1 MNDGG
6 ESAPSAPAAA
16 EPLAPPPAPT
26 GLKGRH
32 GDGRVTIQWDPAPGA
47 THYRLKRATDR
58 SGPWDTIATTPR
70 TTFADT
76 GLTNG
81 TTYFYMVRAANAG
94 GKSAYSARLRA
105 TPLAPPAA
113 PADLRAEVGDGE
125 VTLSWSALPGALKYL
140 VKRAA
145 APEGPFATV
154 GRPSEP
160 TFVDRGLRNRTVY
173 YYSVSAVGAT
183 GEGATATASATPMT
197 LPGAPEEL
205 TAAPGDGK
213 VTLTWGA
220 VADAT
225 AYQAERSLSPE
236 GPYETVGTPT
246 GPTWVDAG
254 LENGITHFYRV
265 IARNAGGDG
274 LPSIV
279 VQAVPAPPPPAPGG
293 VRVTPRPGR
302 VELAWDGW
310 PTAER
315 FRVKRSER
323 AGGPYAVVG
332 NPVAPTYVDYGVRNG
347 TTYHYVVTAVGQAGE
362 SAPSAETPATPVAG
376 APTGNENVPT
386 LEQFDAPIVGG
397 VALAPGVDL
406 ERLMDLR
413 RVEQLRELF
422 DGTGQ
427 KFEAWEVAA
436 LIAREGHQIRRTLD
450 SLLRLKSDG
459 ESDSFEAGALALFDR
474 ILAVRAQMGSLVRRL
489 RAYLELLGLPAHPPE
504 AVEIALSFVVSA
516 DKSRARAETW
526 LENPEGHRPAAAV
539 YFRKAL
545 EIARGY
551 LDAMGKRGPARPV
564 RPS

>member
-1 MNDGG
+1 
-6 ESAPSAPAAA
+6 
-16 EPLAPPPAPT
+16 
-26 GLKGRH
+26 
-32 GDGRVTIQWDPAPGA
+32 
-47 THYRLKRATDR
+47 
-58 SGPWDTIATTPR
+58 
-70 TTFADT
+70 
-76 GLTNG
+76 
-81 TTYFYMVRAANAG
+81 
-94 GKSAYSARLRA
+94 
-105 TPLAPPAA
+105 
-113 PADLRAEVGDGE
+113 
-125 VTLSWSALPGALKYL
+125 
-140 VKRAA
+140 
-145 APEGPFATV
+145 
-154 GRPSEP
+154 
-160 TFVDRGLRNRTVY
+160 
-173 YYSVSAVGAT
+173 
-183 GEGATATASATPMT
+183 
-197 LPGAPEEL
+197 
-205 TAAPGDGK
+205 
-213 VTLTWGA
+213 
-220 VADAT
+220 
-225 AYQAERSLSPE
+225 
-236 GPYETVGTPT
+236 
-246 GPTWVDAG
+246 
-254 LENGITHFYRV
+254 
-265 IARNAGGDG
+265 
-274 LPSIV
+274 
-279 VQAVPAPPPPAPGG
+279 
-293 VRVTPRPGR
+293 
-302 VELAWDGW
+302 
-310 PTAER
+310 
-315 FRVKRSER
+315 VKRSER